1 MQSED
6 RSSVITLGI
15 SKHESRYSAAIIN
28 DLLIHNQKKGPPH
41 KGLTVQ
47 LSLSVMC
54 LLIKAVFL
62 FSIHE
67 FFSTMA
73 DILVEWKCIFI

>member
-6 RSSVITLGI
+6 RSSVVTLGI
-15 SKHESRYSAAIIN
+15 SKHESRYSVAIIH
-28 DLLIHNQKKGPPH
+28 DLLIYNQKKGSPH

-47 LSLSVMC
+47 LSLSVMG

-67 FFSTMA
+67 FFSTIA
-73 DILVEWKCIFI
+73 EILVEWKCTFI